1 MEKKFALR
9 DNGIKGNIQALAYSP
24 SGKILGVLDMNDD
37 HNIALYDTVSGACLV
52 SSKGDRAC
60 VLDIAFQSDDTFV
73 TAGVKHFKQY
83 NFDGSR
89 LRAKL
94 GNFGGLD

>member
-1 MEKKFALR
+1 M
-9 DNGIKGNIQALAYSP
+9 S
-24 SGKILGVLDMNDD
+24 DD
-37 HNIALYDTVSGACLV
+37 HNIALYDTTTGKCLV

-60 VLDIAFQSDDTFV
+60 VLDIAFYSDDTFV

-83 NFDGSR
+83 TFDGSK
-89 LRAKL
+89 LKNKL